1 MHYIREYNIKL
12 AKGGKKKKKKNRA
25 NKPEMKAEEDKR
37 IDSPLLK
44 ALLPITGTTIS
55 DFQILFLIYT

>member
-1 MHYIREYNIKL
+1 MKRCVSCFTQ
-12 AKGGKKKKKKNRA
+12 KGGKKKKKNRA
-25 NKPEMKAEEDKR
+25 NKPEMKAEKDKR